1 MRYTVNLAEREKFE
15 DQIRR
20 VQEALKGHEL
30 TPERGLAHVSYM
42 RPEQLAAMGIK
53 GNNQNAD
60 PWGEPG
66 TQTE

>member
-1 MRYTVNLAEREKFE
+1 MTSAEKERLD
-15 DQIRR
+15 DQIRKI
-20 VQEALKGHEL
+20 QEINREIHRTKGN
-30 TPERGLAHVSYM
+30 GIAHVSYM